1 MPFISVKTNRKISE
15 ENKIK
20 LKSELGKAI
29 SIIPGKSE
37 SWLMVDIEDGRNMY
51 FRGSGSE
58 AILFAEVKLFGRA
71 TEAVY
76 DELTEKLTDIFR
88 KTVGAEEVYIKYEEV
103 KTWGYNG
110 GNF

>member
-1 MPFISVKTNRKISE
+1 MPFISVKTNRKINE
-15 ENKIK
+15 EKRLE

-37 SWLMVDIEDGRNMY
+37 NWLMVDIEDGRNLY

-58 AILFAEVKLFGRA
+58 DIVFAEVKIFGGASRQ
-71 TEAVY
+71 VY
-76 DELTEKLTDIFR
+76 DKLTERLTDILR
-88 KTVGAEEVYIKYEEV
+88 ETAGAEEIYIKYEEAE
-103 KTWGYNG
+103 TWGYNG

>member
-1 MPFISVKTNRKISE
+1 MPFISVKTNKNISE
-15 ENKIK
+15 KNKIE
-20 LKSELGKAI
+20 LKTELGKAI

-51 FRGSGSE
+51 FRGSNSE
-58 AILFAEVKLFGRA
+58 AILFAEVKLFGSA
-71 TEAVY
+71 TDAVY
-76 DELTEKLTDIFR
+76 DKLTETLTDIFR
-88 KTVGAEEVYIKYEEV
+88 KTAGSEEVYIKYEEV